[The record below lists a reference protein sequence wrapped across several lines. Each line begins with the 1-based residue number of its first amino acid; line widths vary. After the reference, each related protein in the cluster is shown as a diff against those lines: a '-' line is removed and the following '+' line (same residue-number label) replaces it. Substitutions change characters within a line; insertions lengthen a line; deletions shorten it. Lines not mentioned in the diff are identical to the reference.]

1 MNVILRRHWWI
12 VNVAA
17 GVVGI
22 IAMRLAEEYFPSL
35 APYATM
41 LFLTLV
47 GLSFLWV
54 FTTKK
59 GIWWAVAPGVGA
71 IALAVA
77 VLVSLLIPE
86 NNGWV
91 GMLILGAAAFL
102 IAAIPNV
109 RDGMKVAY
117 IVGAMTLVIGFL
129 MAPIAPVWKIILCI
143 ASAALGGYFIW
154 RNRETLGRVSRT

>member
-1 MNVILRRHWWI
+1 MNAILRRHWWI

-22 IAMRLAEEYFPSL
+22 IAMRLAEQYFPSL
-35 APYATM
+35 APYATI

-71 IALAVA
+71 IAFAVA
-77 VLVSLLIPE
+77 LLVSLLIPE

-91 GMLILGAAAFL
+91 GMLILGAAAFV
-102 IAAIPNV
+102 IAAIPNS

-117 IVGAMTLVIGFL
+117 VVGAMILVIGFL
-129 MAPIAPVWKIILCI
+129 MAPVTLVLKIILCV